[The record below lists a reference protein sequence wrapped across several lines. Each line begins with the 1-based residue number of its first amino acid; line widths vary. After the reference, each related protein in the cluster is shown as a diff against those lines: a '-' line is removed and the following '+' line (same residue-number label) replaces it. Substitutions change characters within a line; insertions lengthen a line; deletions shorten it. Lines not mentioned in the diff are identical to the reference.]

1 MSEYDDCSREEL
13 IEQIER
19 LKRENAA
26 LSSGQKAS
34 RGGARR
40 MLADSPG
47 GFRDKYAAQILESLP
62 DMLTVLDHSG
72 QLVDLVSSEETNH
85 VGAPSDSLIGR
96 DICTLLSPEAYH
108 NVKENLDYVVRNKIG
123 STSHHDI
130 TLDNHTRHYE
140 NRIFPLDD
148 EHALCMCRDVTDQVI
163 VQQELEQANLRMVAA
178 EDIALLSHWYY
189 YEDIKEFEAPKII
202 PWLVGGGDGK
212 LKRCRKELFLSHVHP
227 ADRDALLNQLRYGQA
242 GDGYVEYRISV
253 QGQTRYYHSRI
264 LRIIRKEDGSRIIE
278 GYAQDM
284 TYVVKRLHDFE
295 AVKYALNNAVEEIY
309 SCDLEGTLEFANQ
322 RFIERHNLSG
332 DISNYKLYELE
343 SPQGILLES
352 SQNLYRQWQE
362 KVSKVRANDGSYS
375 YTAKSKNPR
384 TGRIEAQE
392 VVIYVVYDHA
402 KEHEVLWFFSRDV
415 TTRLEHENRVRELNY
430 VMDAILNN
438 IPVYLF
444 VKDPSNEFRYVYWN
458 KAFEEYSH
466 IPASRALGHT
476 DFEIFPRLSDAEKF
490 RRDDLELLRTGQRL
504 EMVEEYTAA
513 SGETRVVTTSKALVP
528 SEDRLPLIIGIS
540 WDITEQKNAEREL
553 IAARIKAEE
562 SDRLKSAFL
571 ANMSHEIR
579 TPLNAIVGFSKL
591 ISSAENAEEVQQ
603 YTDIIDS
610 NSDLLLQLINDILDL
625 SKIEAGT
632 LEFHFADMSL
642 NSLCRE
648 EYEIHK
654 GRVHDGVELVFDS
667 RDEDVEI
674 KCDHNRL
681 AQVVTNLLS
690 NAIKFTHNG
699 EIRFGYDMMGD
710 TIEFYVADTGI
721 GMSAQAKERI
731 FDRFIKL
738 NSFAS
743 GTGLGLAI
751 SKMIVEK
758 IGGRIWVESEEGEGT
773 TFRFTIPYRSE
784 KKAAADAL
792 DEPSTAQETGSLMS
806 EPDAGASA
814 QGGALVELASEGVGG
829 RTGKRILIAEDIES
843 NYMLMKAFIGKR
855 YEVIRAHDGQEAIDL
870 FPKVRPDL
878 VFMDI
883 KMPVVDG
890 YEATRA
896 IRKISKEV
904 PILAITAFAFE
915 SDREKALEAGCTD
928 YLTKPIS
935 RDLLNQKLILYLGE

>member
-466 IPASRALGHT
+466 IPASRALGQT

-591 ISSAENAEEVQQ
+591 ISNAENAEEVQQ

-632 LEFHFADMSL
+632 LNFTYTETDL
-642 NSLCRE
+642 
-648 EYEIHK
+648 
-654 GRVHDGVELVFDS
+654 
-667 RDEDVEI
+667 
-674 KCDHNRL
+674 NRL
-681 AQVVTNLLS
+681 LEEIVHAAQMRNTSDQVDVVLAETVPGCIARVDRNRLTQVLTNLTT
-690 NAIKFTHNG
+690 NALKFTQRG
-699 EIRFGYDMMGD
+699 SIRIGYRLEPDGK
-710 TIEFYVADTGI
+710 FLYFHVSDTGCGI
-721 GMSAQAKERI
+721 PTDKQKSVFER
-731 FDRFIKL
+731 FVKL
-738 NSFAS
+738 NSFS
-743 GTGLGLAI
+743 QGTGLGLSI
-751 SKMIVEK
+751 CQTIVEHV
-758 IGGRIWVESEEGEGT
+758 GGRIGVESEEGKGSN
-773 TFRFTIPYRSE
+773 FWFTIPYRPVSDQKNRKPQDKQIE
-784 KKAAADAL
+784 PIPVERDKLTILVAEDSADNFKLFETILKKDYTILHAWDGREA
-792 DEPSTAQETGSLMS
+792 
-806 EPDAGASA
+806 
-814 QGGALVELASEGVGG
+814 VELFK
-829 RTGKRILIAEDIES
+829 T
-843 NYMLMKAFIGKR
+843 
-855 YEVIRAHDGQEAIDL
+855 HQ
-870 FPKVRPDL
+870 PHL
-878 VFMDI
+878 VLMDI
-883 KMPVVDG
+883 NMPVLNG
-890 YEATRA
+890 YEATA
-896 IRKISKEV
+896 EIRKLSERV
-904 PILAITAFAFE
+904 PIIAVTAYAYA
-915 SDREKALEAGCTD
+915 SDEERIMNSGFDA
-928 YLTKPIS
+928 YVPKPLNASIMRS
-935 RDLLNQKLILYLGE
+935 KIVELLKKRLVFI

>member
-1 MSEYDDCSREEL
+1 MVIGEKEARFLFNIKVMSEYDDCSREEL

-466 IPASRALGHT
+466 IPASRALGQT

-579 TPLNAIVGFSKL
+579 TPLNAIVGFSGILASTEEEEEKQEYVS
-591 ISSAENAEEVQQ
+591 IIENNN
-603 YTDIIDS
+603 T
-610 NSDLLLQLINDILDL
+610 LLLQLISDILDL

-632 LEFHFADMSL
+632 MEFIDTDFELNKVMRELES
-642 NSLCRE
+642 SLCLKLSPE
-648 EYEIHK
+648 KNVTLSFEPGLPECHIHSE
-654 GRVHDGVELVFDS
+654 R
-667 RDEDVEI
+667 
-674 KCDHNRL
+674 NRL
-681 AQVVTNLLS
+681 SQLVINLVT
-690 NAIKFTHNG
+690 NAIKFTQEG
-699 EIRFGYDMMGD
+699 SIRFGYKLQDDKMLY
-710 TIEFYVADTGI
+710 FYVSDTGCGI
-721 GMSAQAKERI
+721 PEDKQESI
-731 FDRFIKL
+731 FGRFVKL
-738 NSFAS
+738 NNFAQ
-743 GTGLGLAI
+743 GTGLGLSI
-751 SKMIVEK
+751 CQMLVQHMGGNIGLTSKP
-758 IGGRIWVESEEGEGT
+758 GEGS
-773 TFRFTIPYRSE
+773 TFWFTLPYVPASRIRQAESKTE
-784 KKAAADAL
+784 PIKVKKQKI
-792 DEPSTAQETGSLMS
+792 TV
-806 EPDAGASA
+806 
-814 QGGALVELASEGVGG
+814 LV
-829 RTGKRILIAEDIES
+829 AEDHDSNFRLIES
-843 NYMLMKAFIGKR
+843 ILRKDYNLIHAWN
-855 YEVIRAHDGQEAIDL
+855 GQEAVNMFREYDPQLIL
-870 FPKVRPDL
+870 
-878 VFMDI
+878 MDI
-883 KMPVVDG
+883 NMPVMNG
-890 YEATRA
+890 YEATRE
-896 IRKISKEV
+896 IRKYSTQV
-904 PILAITAFAFE
+904 PIIAVTAFAYA
-915 SDREKALEAGCTD
+915 SDEQQVMENGFDAYMA
-928 YLTKPIS
+928 KPINA
-935 RDLLNQKLILYLGE
+935 NQLRTQISAILKQHIIFM

>member
-309 SCDLEGTLEFANQ
+309 SCDLEGTLEFANPTTSAGIFPIISSMSW
-322 RFIERHNLSG
+322 RVRRVFCSNRPRIFTASG
-332 DISNYKLYELE
+332 RKRCRRYVRTTGRTVIRPNPKIPVPAGSRRRRWSFMWYTTMPRSMKCCGSSRGMSRPVSN
-343 SPQGILLES
+343 
-352 SQNLYRQWQE
+352 
-362 KVSKVRANDGSYS
+362 
-375 YTAKSKNPR
+375 TR
-384 TGRIEAQE
+384 TGCAN
-392 VVIYVVYDHA
+392 
-402 KEHEVLWFFSRDV
+402 S
-415 TTRLEHENRVRELNY
+415 TT
-430 VMDAILNN
+430 
-438 IPVYLF
+438 
-444 VKDPSNEFRYVYWN
+444 
-458 KAFEEYSH
+458 
-466 IPASRALGHT
+466 
-476 DFEIFPRLSDAEKF
+476 
-490 RRDDLELLRTGQRL
+490 
-504 EMVEEYTAA
+504 
-513 SGETRVVTTSKALVP
+513 
-528 SEDRLPLIIGIS
+528 
-540 WDITEQKNAEREL
+540 
-553 IAARIKAEE
+553 
-562 SDRLKSAFL
+562 
-571 ANMSHEIR
+571 
-579 TPLNAIVGFSKL
+579 
-591 ISSAENAEEVQQ
+591 
-603 YTDIIDS
+603 
-610 NSDLLLQLINDILDL
+610 
-625 SKIEAGT
+625 
-632 LEFHFADMSL
+632 
-642 NSLCRE
+642 
-648 EYEIHK
+648 
-654 GRVHDGVELVFDS
+654 
-667 RDEDVEI
+667 
-674 KCDHNRL
+674 
-681 AQVVTNLLS
+681 
-690 NAIKFTHNG
+690 
-699 EIRFGYDMMGD
+699 
-710 TIEFYVADTGI
+710 
-721 GMSAQAKERI
+721 
-731 FDRFIKL
+731 
-738 NSFAS
+738 
-743 GTGLGLAI
+743 
-751 SKMIVEK
+751 
-758 IGGRIWVESEEGEGT
+758 
-773 TFRFTIPYRSE
+773 
-784 KKAAADAL
+784 
-792 DEPSTAQETGSLMS
+792 
-806 EPDAGASA
+806 
-814 QGGALVELASEGVGG
+814 
-829 RTGKRILIAEDIES
+829 
-843 NYMLMKAFIGKR
+843 
-855 YEVIRAHDGQEAIDL
+855 
-870 FPKVRPDL
+870 
-878 VFMDI
+878 
-883 KMPVVDG
+883 
-890 YEATRA
+890 
-896 IRKISKEV
+896 
-904 PILAITAFAFE
+904 
-915 SDREKALEAGCTD
+915 
-928 YLTKPIS
+928 
-935 RDLLNQKLILYLGE
+935 

>member
-85 VGAPSDSLIGR
+85 VGAPSDSLIGQ

-632 LEFHFADMSL
+632 LNFTYTETDL
-642 NSLCRE
+642 
-648 EYEIHK
+648 
-654 GRVHDGVELVFDS
+654 
-667 RDEDVEI
+667 
-674 KCDHNRL
+674 NRL
-681 AQVVTNLLS
+681 LEEIVHAAQMRNTSDQVDVVLAETVPGCIARVDRNRLTQVLTNLTT
-690 NAIKFTHNG
+690 NALKFTQRG
-699 EIRFGYDMMGD
+699 SIRIGYRLEPDGK
-710 TIEFYVADTGI
+710 FLYFHVSDTGCGI
-721 GMSAQAKERI
+721 PTDKQKSVFER
-731 FDRFIKL
+731 FVKL
-738 NSFAS
+738 NSFS
-743 GTGLGLAI
+743 QGTGLGLSI
-751 SKMIVEK
+751 CQTIVEHV
-758 IGGRIWVESEEGEGT
+758 GGRIGVESEEGKGSN
-773 TFRFTIPYRSE
+773 FWFTIPYRPVSDQKNRKPQDKQIE
-784 KKAAADAL
+784 PIPVERDKLTILVAEDSADNFKLFETILKKDYTILHAWDGREA
-792 DEPSTAQETGSLMS
+792 
-806 EPDAGASA
+806 
-814 QGGALVELASEGVGG
+814 VELFK
-829 RTGKRILIAEDIES
+829 T
-843 NYMLMKAFIGKR
+843 
-855 YEVIRAHDGQEAIDL
+855 HQ
-870 FPKVRPDL
+870 PHL
-878 VFMDI
+878 VLMDI
-883 KMPVVDG
+883 NMPVLNG
-890 YEATRA
+890 YEATA
-896 IRKISKEV
+896 EIRKLSERV
-904 PILAITAFAFE
+904 PIIAVTAYAYA
-915 SDREKALEAGCTD
+915 SDEERIMNSGFDA
-928 YLTKPIS
+928 YVPKPLNASIMRS
-935 RDLLNQKLILYLGE
+935 KIVELLKKRLVFI

>member
-332 DISNYKLYELE
+332 DISNYKLYERID
-343 SPQGILLES
+343 QG
-352 SQNLYRQWQE
+352 Q
-362 KVSKVRANDGSYS
+362 
-375 YTAKSKNPR
+375 
-384 TGRIEAQE
+384 
-392 VVIYVVYDHA
+392 
-402 KEHEVLWFFSRDV
+402 
-415 TTRLEHENRVRELNY
+415 
-430 VMDAILNN
+430 
-438 IPVYLF
+438 
-444 VKDPSNEFRYVYWN
+444 
-458 KAFEEYSH
+458 
-466 IPASRALGHT
+466 
-476 DFEIFPRLSDAEKF
+476 
-490 RRDDLELLRTGQRL
+490 
-504 EMVEEYTAA
+504 
-513 SGETRVVTTSKALVP
+513 
-528 SEDRLPLIIGIS
+528 
-540 WDITEQKNAEREL
+540 
-553 IAARIKAEE
+553 AARKNLWMTGKHR
-562 SDRLKSAFL
+562 DRDSRPSPGCGTGGAVSEISAFL
-571 ANMSHEIR
+571 SGA
-579 TPLNAIVGFSKL
+579 A
-591 ISSAENAEEVQQ
+591 
-603 YTDIIDS
+603 
-610 NSDLLLQLINDILDL
+610 
-625 SKIEAGT
+625 
-632 LEFHFADMSL
+632 
-642 NSLCRE
+642 LCPGVP
-648 EYEIHK
+648 HT
-654 GRVHDGVELVFDS
+654 GRDRRG
-667 RDEDVEI
+667 
-674 KCDHNRL
+674 
-681 AQVVTNLLS
+681 
-690 NAIKFTHNG
+690 
-699 EIRFGYDMMGD
+699 
-710 TIEFYVADTGI
+710 
-721 GMSAQAKERI
+721 QAKRT
-731 FDRFIKL
+731 RAKRGFIC
-738 NSFAS
+738 
-743 GTGLGLAI
+743 
-751 SKMIVEK
+751 
-758 IGGRIWVESEEGEGT
+758 
-773 TFRFTIPYRSE
+773 TFPRR
-784 KKAAADAL
+784 
-792 DEPSTAQETGSLMS
+792 
-806 EPDAGASA
+806 
-814 QGGALVELASEGVGG
+814 GVGG
-829 RTGKRILIAEDIES
+829 
-843 NYMLMKAFIGKR
+843 
-855 YEVIRAHDGQEAIDL
+855 
-870 FPKVRPDL
+870 
-878 VFMDI
+878 
-883 KMPVVDG
+883 
-890 YEATRA
+890 
-896 IRKISKEV
+896 
-904 PILAITAFAFE
+904 
-915 SDREKALEAGCTD
+915 AGGGNFST
-928 YLTKPIS
+928 S
-935 RDLLNQKLILYLGE
+935 

>member
-352 SQNLYRQWQE
+352 SQNLYSQRQE
-362 KVSKVRANDGSYS
+362 KVTKVN
-375 YTAKSKNPR
+375 KN
-384 TGRIEAQE
+384 
-392 VVIYVVYDHA
+392 
-402 KEHEVLWFFSRDV
+402 
-415 TTRLEHENRVRELNY
+415 
-430 VMDAILNN
+430 
-438 IPVYLF
+438 
-444 VKDPSNEFRYVYWN
+444 N
-458 KAFEEYSH
+458 K
-466 IPASRALGHT
+466 T
-476 DFEIFPRLSDAEKF
+476 
-490 RRDDLELLRTGQRL
+490 
-504 EMVEEYTAA
+504 
-513 SGETRVVTTSKALVP
+513 
-528 SEDRLPLIIGIS
+528 
-540 WDITEQKNAEREL
+540 
-553 IAARIKAEE
+553 
-562 SDRLKSAFL
+562 
-571 ANMSHEIR
+571 
-579 TPLNAIVGFSKL
+579 
-591 ISSAENAEEVQQ
+591 
-603 YTDIIDS
+603 
-610 NSDLLLQLINDILDL
+610 
-625 SKIEAGT
+625 
-632 LEFHFADMSL
+632 
-642 NSLCRE
+642 
-648 EYEIHK
+648 
-654 GRVHDGVELVFDS
+654 
-667 RDEDVEI
+667 
-674 KCDHNRL
+674 
-681 AQVVTNLLS
+681 
-690 NAIKFTHNG
+690 
-699 EIRFGYDMMGD
+699 
-710 TIEFYVADTGI
+710 
-721 GMSAQAKERI
+721 
-731 FDRFIKL
+731 
-738 NSFAS
+738 
-743 GTGLGLAI
+743 
-751 SKMIVEK
+751 
-758 IGGRIWVESEEGEGT
+758 
-773 TFRFTIPYRSE
+773 
-784 KKAAADAL
+784 
-792 DEPSTAQETGSLMS
+792 
-806 EPDAGASA
+806 
-814 QGGALVELASEGVGG
+814 
-829 RTGKRILIAEDIES
+829 
-843 NYMLMKAFIGKR
+843 
-855 YEVIRAHDGQEAIDL
+855 
-870 FPKVRPDL
+870 
-878 VFMDI
+878 
-883 KMPVVDG
+883 
-890 YEATRA
+890 
-896 IRKISKEV
+896 
-904 PILAITAFAFE
+904 
-915 SDREKALEAGCTD
+915 
-928 YLTKPIS
+928 
-935 RDLLNQKLILYLGE
+935 

>member
-1 MSEYDDCSREEL
+1 MVIGEKEARFLFNIKVMSEYDDCSREEL

-513 SGETRVVTTSKALVP
+513 SGETRVVTTSKTLVP

-579 TPLNAIVGFSKL
+579 TPLNAIVGFSGILASTEEEEEKQEY
-591 ISSAENAEEVQQ
+591 ISIIENNN
-603 YTDIIDS
+603 T
-610 NSDLLLQLINDILDL
+610 LLLQLISDILDL

-632 LEFHFADMSL
+632 MEFIDTDFELNKVMRELES
-642 NSLCRE
+642 SLCLKLSPE
-648 EYEIHK
+648 KNVTLSFEPGLPECHIHSE
-654 GRVHDGVELVFDS
+654 R
-667 RDEDVEI
+667 
-674 KCDHNRL
+674 NRL
-681 AQVVTNLLS
+681 SQLVINLVT
-690 NAIKFTHNG
+690 NAIKFTQEG
-699 EIRFGYDMMGD
+699 SIRFGYKLQDDKMLY
-710 TIEFYVADTGI
+710 FYVSDTGCGI
-721 GMSAQAKERI
+721 PEDKQESI
-731 FDRFIKL
+731 FGRFVKL
-738 NSFAS
+738 NNFAQ
-743 GTGLGLAI
+743 GTGLGLSI
-751 SKMIVEK
+751 CQMLVQHMGGNIGLTSKP
-758 IGGRIWVESEEGEGT
+758 GEGS
-773 TFRFTIPYRSE
+773 TFWFTLPYVPASRIRQAESKTE
-784 KKAAADAL
+784 PIKVKKQKI
-792 DEPSTAQETGSLMS
+792 TV
-806 EPDAGASA
+806 
-814 QGGALVELASEGVGG
+814 LV
-829 RTGKRILIAEDIES
+829 AEDHDSNFRLIES
-843 NYMLMKAFIGKR
+843 ILRKDYNLIHAWN
-855 YEVIRAHDGQEAIDL
+855 GQEAVNMFREYDPQLIL
-870 FPKVRPDL
+870 
-878 VFMDI
+878 MDI
-883 KMPVVDG
+883 NMPVMNG
-890 YEATRA
+890 YEATRE
-896 IRKISKEV
+896 IRKYSTQV
-904 PILAITAFAFE
+904 PIIAVTAFAYA
-915 SDREKALEAGCTD
+915 SDEQQVMENGFDAYMA
-928 YLTKPIS
+928 KPINA
-935 RDLLNQKLILYLGE
+935 NQLRTQISAILKQHIIFM

>member
-85 VGAPSDSLIGR
+85 VGAPSDSLIGQ

-504 EMVEEYTAA
+504 EMVEEYTAK
-513 SGETRVVTTSKALVP
+513 RV
-528 SEDRLPLIIGIS
+528 
-540 WDITEQKNAEREL
+540 W
-553 IAARIKAEE
+553 
-562 SDRLKSAFL
+562 
-571 ANMSHEIR
+571 
-579 TPLNAIVGFSKL
+579 
-591 ISSAENAEEVQQ
+591 
-603 YTDIIDS
+603 
-610 NSDLLLQLINDILDL
+610 
-625 SKIEAGT
+625 
-632 LEFHFADMSL
+632 
-642 NSLCRE
+642 
-648 EYEIHK
+648 
-654 GRVHDGVELVFDS
+654 
-667 RDEDVEI
+667 
-674 KCDHNRL
+674 
-681 AQVVTNLLS
+681 
-690 NAIKFTHNG
+690 
-699 EIRFGYDMMGD
+699 
-710 TIEFYVADTGI
+710 
-721 GMSAQAKERI
+721 
-731 FDRFIKL
+731 
-738 NSFAS
+738 
-743 GTGLGLAI
+743 
-751 SKMIVEK
+751 
-758 IGGRIWVESEEGEGT
+758 
-773 TFRFTIPYRSE
+773 
-784 KKAAADAL
+784 
-792 DEPSTAQETGSLMS
+792 
-806 EPDAGASA
+806 
-814 QGGALVELASEGVGG
+814 
-829 RTGKRILIAEDIES
+829 
-843 NYMLMKAFIGKR
+843 
-855 YEVIRAHDGQEAIDL
+855 
-870 FPKVRPDL
+870 
-878 VFMDI
+878 
-883 KMPVVDG
+883 
-890 YEATRA
+890 
-896 IRKISKEV
+896 
-904 PILAITAFAFE
+904 
-915 SDREKALEAGCTD
+915 
-928 YLTKPIS
+928 
-935 RDLLNQKLILYLGE
+935 

>member
-1 MSEYDDCSREEL
+1 MVIGEKEARFLFNIKVMSEYDDCSREEL

-202 PWLVGGGDGK
+202 PWLVGGGDGR

-579 TPLNAIVGFSKL
+579 TPLNALSGFSSL
-591 ISSAENAEEVQQ
+591 LTEEGLDDDTRRQCNEVILQ
-603 YTDIIDS
+603 
-610 NSDLLLQLINDILDL
+610 NSELLLKLINDVIDL
-625 SKIEAGT
+625 SS
-632 LEFHFADMSL
+632 LEFGKIQFSIGRYDVVSI
-642 NSLCRE
+642 CR
-648 EYEIHK
+648 
-654 GRVHDGVELVFDS
+654 
-667 RDEDVEI
+667 
-674 KCDHNRL
+674 N
-681 AQVVTNLLS
+681 
-690 NAIKFTHNG
+690 
-699 EIRFGYDMMGD
+699 
-710 TIEFYVADTGI
+710 VADTVSKIKQTQAEIYFTTELESMEIETDDSRLQQVLINLLINATKFTPQGSITLELKKQSEQELLFSVTDTGCGI
-721 GMSAQAKERI
+721 PKDKQAAI
-731 FDRFIKL
+731 FQRFEKL
-738 NSFAS
+738 NENAQGS
-743 GTGLGLAI
+743 GLGLSI
-751 SKMIVEK
+751 CQLIIEH
-758 IGGRIWVESEEGEGT
+758 IGGRIWIDPDYTGGSRFFFTHPLQQPQPAKGRKESE
-773 TFRFTIPYRSE
+773 
-784 KKAAADAL
+784 
-792 DEPSTAQETGSLMS
+792 
-806 EPDAGASA
+806 
-814 QGGALVELASEGVGG
+814 V
-829 RTGKRILIAEDIES
+829 
-843 NYMLMKAFIGKR
+843 
-855 YEVIRAHDGQEAIDL
+855 
-870 FPKVRPDL
+870 
-878 VFMDI
+878 
-883 KMPVVDG
+883 
-890 YEATRA
+890 
-896 IRKISKEV
+896 
-904 PILAITAFAFE
+904 
-915 SDREKALEAGCTD
+915 
-928 YLTKPIS
+928 
-935 RDLLNQKLILYLGE
+935 